1 MRHMGD
7 LSLNLQQ
14 NGSRFNQ
21 STVDY
26 SLQGIVD
33 SFSRR
38 PESSAHEQLVRAVA
52 RAADPALTAYA
63 LERMTRFQP
72 RAYTALQQL
81 RDLQAGKP
89 PRFESSL
96 WQRML
101 PLAPLPPLPAKASA
115 EQQPEHFTVSVDT
128 ELARLAVAGGHERPL
143 LVWLVARSLDAKGAG
158 HVSRRQVLAGLR
170 RAGVEVNTKT
180 LQRWLA
186 AFAAAGFGVLAGDAV
201 YLKSQ
206 HKLAV
211 ALAAVALASNPVLVE
226 TNLPGCP
233 SVSVPL
239 GGSQLTVER
248 FKGLMLGAW
257 HAARAGARVA
267 PISRK
272 VLSALWG
279 VSPHILRQWEAAAGV
294 QASPHFAVFGAGAPP
309 AAVAHHAY
317 PAAFKREAPVAVG
330 PVAQRFY
337 HVLPMAQLSNSY
349 TAPSG
354 LIVGTAKRTPR
365 QIRRAVRRQLDAQYP
380 MVSAYSEQPLKSEGE
395 AQLEPTGRRLFQAS
409 DCASTVKG
417 VGRHLRRHQSDDPA
431 APHYAHM
438 GATSRG
444 TLYSVATDGSTA
456 PPVLV
461 EAAVLARRYRLPS
474 RARAAEE
481 AAVLAS
487 MGGCEAIRAGWGA
500 A

>member
-1 MRHMGD
+1 
-7 LSLNLQQ
+7 
-14 NGSRFNQ
+14 
-21 STVDY
+21 
-26 SLQGIVD
+26 
-33 SFSRR
+33 
-38 PESSAHEQLVRAVA
+38 
-52 RAADPALTAYA
+52 
-63 LERMTRFQP
+63 
-72 RAYTALQQL
+72 
-81 RDLQAGKP
+81 
-89 PRFESSL
+89 
-96 WQRML
+96 
-101 PLAPLPPLPAKASA
+101 
-115 EQQPEHFTVSVDT
+115 
-128 ELARLAVAGGHERPL
+128 L
-143 LVWLVARSLDAKGAG
+143 LVWLVARSVDAKGAG
-158 HVSRRQVLAGLR
+158 HVSRRQLLAGLR
-170 RAGVEVNTKT
+170 RAGVEVSTKT

-186 AFAAAGFGVLAGDAV
+186 TFAAAGFGVLAGDAV

-206 HKLAV
+206 QRLAV
-211 ALAAVALASNPVLVE
+211 ALAAVALASAPVLVE
-226 TNLPGCP
+226 TNLPGCS

-257 HAARAGARVA
+257 HAARAGDRVA

-294 QASPHFAVFGAGAPP
+294 QASPHFAVFGDGAPP

-317 PAAFKREAPVAVG
+317 PAAFKREAPGTVG

-349 TAPSG
+349 TAPSS
-354 LIVGTAKRTPR
+354 LIVGAAKRTPR
-365 QIRRAVRRQLDAQYP
+365 QIRRSVRRQLEAHES
-380 MVSAYSEQPLKSEGE
+380 MVSAYSEQPSRSEGE
-395 AQLEPTGRRLFQAS
+395 AHLTPTGRRVFQAE

-431 APHYAHM
+431 APHYAYM

-444 TLYSVATDGSTA
+444 TLYSVATDGNTA

-461 EAAVLARRYRLPS
+461 EAAVLARRYRLPW
-474 RARAAEE
+474 RAEADVE
-481 AAVLAS
+481 AAVLAT

-500 A
+500 AS